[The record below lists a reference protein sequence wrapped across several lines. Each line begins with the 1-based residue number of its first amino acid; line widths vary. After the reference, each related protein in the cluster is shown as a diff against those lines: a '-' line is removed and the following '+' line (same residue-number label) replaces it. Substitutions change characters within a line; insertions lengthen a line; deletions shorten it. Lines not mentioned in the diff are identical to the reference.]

1 MSCVSALRSSLM
13 GFKPL
18 STIIEGWLPIYK
30 ADTFVIKKKKKNLY
44 YRNTVKLHPNRNVIV
59 GM

>member
-1 MSCVSALRSSLM
+1 MSCVSALKSSLM
-13 GFKPL
+13 GFKSL
-18 STIIEGWLPIYK
+18 FTIIERWLPIYK

-44 YRNTVKLHPNRNVIV
+44 YRNTVKLHPNGNVIV